1 MSLVDTNTGEI
12 VARSLE
18 ENEAII
24 ERGLATFIE
33 VGNALA
39 EIRDNRLYRE
49 SHGTFEGYCRDRW
62 GWNRNYANKV
72 ISAADVGTNV
82 PIDNEGQARALSP
95 LRDDPDAMTAAY
107 QAAQAKAAAEDAR
120 LTASRIKAEVDKIL
134 ADEQAE
140 ADAEGVFEAPENRT
154 SEPSET
160 PRLCTDCG
168 AELDWRRGPDDMP
181 EWFCA
186 ECEPPAPLTE
196 VPPASDEV
204 STSDVVTFLPAT
216 WRNYPPLTR
225 TAEGKQL
232 ANWLDSKSIKGT
244 DTSEVV
250 AEQAAKCPP
259 DAAQK
264 LREHAEVQ
272 AAMWQEF
279 ADRLTHIRPTLG
291 VVK

>member
-140 ADAEGVFEAPENRT
+140 ADAEGVFEAPEPALPAPETPENRT

-160 PRLCTDCG
+160 PERATSD
-168 AELDWRRGPDDMP
+168 
-181 EWFCA
+181 
-186 ECEPPAPLTE
+186 APQSTTPQD
-196 VPPASDEV
+196 VPPAETIEDRKIRE
-204 STSDVVTFLPAT
+204 
-216 WRNYPPLTR
+216 
-225 TAEGKQL
+225 AEL
-232 ANWLDSKSIKGT
+232 
-244 DTSEVV
+244 
-250 AEQAAKCPP
+250 
-259 DAAQK
+259 AAQDRTRRFSDCVIYLGALLDK
-264 LREHAEVQ
+264 GNGYDALDQLVDEWRPDSVRLHDVGDWLTPDGLRRIAR
-272 AAMWQEF
+272 
-279 ADRLTHIRPTLG
+279 RLTLVSERWTIG
-291 VVK
+291 